1 MCRVIDMLL
10 QDAKLKANRQNNV
23 PLNAGFRVAALRSK
37 HLRACHCPLCR
48 LFRRFILHI
57 RGLLSVVAQGI
68 IAAFQRDFL
77 PICRLDR
84 KFMRRD
90 FADVCA
96 VQTFLRAGALLP
108 ERIEEIPH
116 LLHDLPIL
124 LRHILMQGTDNI
136 KLLPDTIEH
145 TLSVRKR
152 PPVHGKAEDI
162 FF

>member
-1 MCRVIDMLL
+1 MLL
-10 QDAKLKANRQNNV
+10 QNAKLKANRQNNV
-23 PLNAGFRVAALRSK
+23 ALNTGFRMVALCPE

-68 IAAFQRDFL
+68 IAAFQCDFL
-77 PICRLDR
+77 LVCRLDR

-90 FADVCA
+90 FADVRA
-96 VQTFLRAGALLP
+96 VQPLLRAGTLLP
-108 ERIEEIPH
+108 ERINEIPH

-124 LRHILMQGTDNI
+124 LCHVLMQGTDNI
-136 KLLPDTIEH
+136 KLLPDAIEH

-162 FF
+162 LF